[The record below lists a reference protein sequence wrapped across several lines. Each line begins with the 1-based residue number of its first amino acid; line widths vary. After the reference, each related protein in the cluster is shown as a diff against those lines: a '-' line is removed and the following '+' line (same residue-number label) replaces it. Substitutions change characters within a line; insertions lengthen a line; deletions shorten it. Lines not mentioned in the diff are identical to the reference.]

1 MTAAKPRLAMFSRH
15 SLLDG
20 RGMGY
25 VMPPGTDQGHP
36 FLGAWPHNIG
46 DQFVASGLA
55 RALDMDEFITLT
67 RGATPEQFDYVNN
80 ECDAIIVVA
89 QNALFPGWFET
100 HLPVSY
106 LLQIRI
112 PMIFFSLGLQFR
124 FGDEIYLTPGD
135 VESLKHIQDHCASL
149 QVRGHMTEELL
160 HRYGIRNT
168 RVIGCPSLLYSG
180 SPSIKVRAPS
190 FDRVTF
196 TITDMGRLPDIH
208 GWQFAVIDSLIEKS
222 NQITIATQGGEFVL
236 QEYLALRD
244 GVSFYERTDFDVTL
258 AGGEPQDYPRTNW
271 TGGLTE
277 GGLVRSVLERKDL
290 GKARDSARWY
300 YRDAPEGVRDAIV
313 EHGFY
318 SPLMSEYIRRARDQ
332 SLYVG
337 TRLHG
342 NLMGL
347 VQGTPSVFAIH
358 DYRLKDMAE
367 FLEVPSISIESGE
380 THVSLEELDWSAF
393 ARKWIYVWNGFVDF
407 FEENGLATT
416 IQRVNDK
423 GALLV

>member
-1 MTAAKPRLAMFSRH
+1 MFSRH

-36 FLGAWPHNIG
+36 FLGMWPHNIG

-106 LLQIRI
+106 LRQIRI

-135 VESLKHIQDHCASL
+135 VESLKYIQDHCAS
-149 QVRGHMTEELL
+149 
-160 HRYGIRNT
+160 
-168 RVIGCPSLLYSG
+168 
-180 SPSIKVRAPS
+180 IKVRPPS

-196 TITDMGRLPDIH
+196 TITDMGRLPEIH
-208 GWQFAVIDSLIEKS
+208 DWQFAVIDSLIEKS
-222 NQITIATQGGEFVL
+222 KQITIATQGGEFVL

-258 AGGEPQDYPRTNW
+258 AGGVPQDHPRTNW

-290 GKARDSARWY
+290 GKAKDSARWY
-300 YRDAPEGVRDAIV
+300 YRDAPERVRDAIV

-380 THVSLEELDWSAF
+380 THVSLEELDWTAF
-393 ARKWIYVWNGFVDF
+393 ARKWIHVWNGFVDF

-416 IQRVNDK
+416 IQRVDAE
-423 GALLV
+423 GIPQV

>member
-1 MTAAKPRLAMFSRH
+1 MTDKPRLAMFERH

-36 FLGAWPHNIG
+36 FLGKWPHNVG

-67 RGATPEQFDYVNN
+67 RQATPEQFDYVNN

-89 QNALFPGWFET
+89 QNALFPSWFET

-106 LLQIRI
+106 LRQITI

-124 FGDEIYLTPGD
+124 FGDELHLMPGD
-135 VESLKHIQDHCASL
+135 VESLKYIQDHCASM
-149 QVRGHMTEELL
+149 QVRGHITEALL
-160 HRYGIRNT
+160 DRYGITNT
-168 RVIGCPSLLYSG
+168 RVLGCPSLLHSG
-180 SPSIKVRAPS
+180 TPNIKVRSPS
-190 FDRVTF
+190 MDRVTF

-208 GWQFAVIDSLIEKS
+208 AWQFGVIESLIDQAK
-222 NQITIATQGGEFVL
+222 QMTIATQGGEFVL

-244 GVSFYERTDFDVTL
+244 GVSFYERSDFDVAL
-258 AGGEPQDYPRTNW
+258 ENGVPRDEPRTNW
-271 TGGLTE
+271 TGGLAE
-277 GGLVRSVLERKDL
+277 GGFVRSVMSRRDL
-290 GKARDSARWY
+290 KAAEDSVRWY
-300 YRDAPEGVRDAIV
+300 YRDAPERVRELMISD
-313 EHGFY
+313 GFY
-318 SPLMSEYIRRARDQ
+318 SPLMAEYIRRARDQ

-342 NLMGL
+342 NLMAL
-347 VQGTPSVFAIH
+347 VQGTPSIFAIH

-367 FLEVPSISIESGE
+367 FLEVPSLTIEQNETDIS
-380 THVSLEELDWSAF
+380 LDECDWTPFEA
-393 ARKWIYVWNGFVDF
+393 KWQTIWNGFVDF

-416 IQRVNDK
+416 IERVESVGPK
-423 GALLV
+423 EA